1 MDGRKSIRE
10 RRGEEDKCQF
20 SYLDGVVVS
29 VRSQYVVFVFYCR
42 FACYET
48 FGMNALRFDLAAL
61 ENKLLVFLL
70 RKELQS
76 KIGLPLIKS
85 INRADDKL

>member
-1 MDGRKSIRE
+1 MDARQSIRE
-10 RRGEEDKCQF
+10 LRGEEDKCQF

-29 VRSQYVVFVFYCR
+29 LRSQYVVFVYYCR

-48 FGMNALRFDLAAL
+48 FKMNAWRLDLATL
-61 ENKLLVFLL
+61 ENNLLVFML

-76 KIGLPLIKS
+76 K
-85 INRADDKL
+85 

>member
-10 RRGEEDKCQF
+10 RRGEEDKCQL

-29 VRSQYVVFVFYCR
+29 VRSQSVVFVFYCR

-48 FGMNALRFDLAAL
+48 FGIIWRLDLAAL
-61 ENKLLVFLL
+61 ENNLLVLL
-70 RKELQS
+70 MRKELQN
-76 KIGLPLIKS
+76 K
-85 INRADDKL
+85 

>member
-1 MDGRKSIRE
+1 MDGRKSIRVQ
-10 RRGEEDKCQF
+10 RGEEDKCQF

-29 VRSQYVVFVFYCR
+29 VRSQYVVFVFYYR

-48 FGMNALRFDLAAL
+48 FGMNARRLDLAAM
-61 ENKLLVFLL
+61 ENTLLVFSLC
-70 RKELQS
+70 KELQS